1 MCSRAFRPLGL
12 PIYVA
17 RVPAAPFSLL
27 PSSLCLLCRSSHSLH
42 SGDVTGNEQTSARQ
56 ESKPMFDVAGG
67 VRCRED
73 VAQRVATA
81 IGRTQ
86 KGLRLFQAT
95 RATLLRNATAR
106 QAVAGVSEGA
116 SRPCR

>member
-1 MCSRAFRPLGL
+1 
-12 PIYVA
+12 
-17 RVPAAPFSLL
+17 
-27 PSSLCLLCRSSHSLH
+27 
-42 SGDVTGNEQTSARQ
+42 
-56 ESKPMFDVAGG
+56 MFDVAGG

-86 KGLRLFQAT
+86 KGLRRFQAT

-106 QAVAGVSEGA
+106 QAVAGVSAGGVSA
-116 SRPCR
+116 LSVISLRRNGISTTSYRDAIRDSRIATVVNKLVWSR